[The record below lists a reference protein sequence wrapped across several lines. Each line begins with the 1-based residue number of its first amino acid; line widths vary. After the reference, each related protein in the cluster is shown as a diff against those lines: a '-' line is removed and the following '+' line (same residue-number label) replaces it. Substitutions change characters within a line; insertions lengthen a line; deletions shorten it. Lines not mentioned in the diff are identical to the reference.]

1 MKRPPKT
8 STTTKGHPYGCSVP
22 GRGIHIGAQIPYAPP
37 ELGSFLQYDEFPY
50 FPLTCSPQLLARP
63 SPLRNG
69 RAASTIWGA
78 RPIS

>member
-1 MKRPPKT
+1 MPSQLYKSR
-8 STTTKGHPYGCSVP
+8 P
-22 GRGIHIGAQIPYAPP
+22 GRPYWRSDTVCPP
-37 ELGSFLQYDEFPY
+37 ELGSFLQYEVPY

-63 SPLRNG
+63 SPLRND